1 MQKDLFGFQTQ
12 GINYELYRPTYPT
25 SMLNK
30 VIGQIKGK
38 NRYLDIATGTGQ
50 ILFQMCN
57 NFEYSQGLDISQNML
72 SVC

>member
-12 GINYELYRPTYPT
+12 GINYELYRPKYPT